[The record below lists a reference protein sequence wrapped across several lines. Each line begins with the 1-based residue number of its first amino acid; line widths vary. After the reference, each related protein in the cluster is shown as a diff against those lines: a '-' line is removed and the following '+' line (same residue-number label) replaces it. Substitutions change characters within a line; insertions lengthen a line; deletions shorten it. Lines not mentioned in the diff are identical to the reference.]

1 MERVT
6 LEARHRTGVGKSH
19 ARSIRRAGQ
28 VPAIVYGRAQEP
40 LPVAVDGKALKTVL
54 HTDAGMNVL
63 IDLAVAE
70 DGVRRTQTV
79 MVKELQRSIFLRDI
93 IHVDF
98 HTISLAEKLE
108 ARVPLTFIGQ
118 AKGIG
123 DGGVVE
129 VLLREVL
136 VECLPTQ
143 IPEHIEV
150 NIADLAMG
158 HSIHVRDLVVPPE
171 ITVVTPPE
179 EAVVTVVALK
189 VVEEVT
195 PTPAPA
201 EAAAAPEAGAAEAKA
216 AETKPTPTPEK
227 AKALEAGEKKSE

>member
-6 LEARHRTGVGKSH
+6 LEARHRAGVGKSH
-19 ARSIRRAGQ
+19 ARSVRRAGQ

-40 LPVAVDGKALKTVL
+40 LPVTVDSKALRTVL

-63 IDLAVAE
+63 IDLAVAD
-70 DGVRRTQTV
+70 DGGRRTQTV
-79 MVKELQRSIFLRDI
+79 MVKELQRGIFLRDI

-98 HTISLAEKLE
+98 YTISLVEKLE

-150 NIADLAMG
+150 NIADLALG
-158 HSIHVRDLVVPPE
+158 HSIHVRDLVVTPE

-179 EAVVTVVALK
+179 ETVVTVVAPK

-195 PTPAPA
+195 PAPTLA
-201 EAAAAPEAGAAEAKA
+201 EAPVAPEAGAAEAKV
-216 AETKPTPTPEK
+216 AETKPTPEK
-227 AKALEAGEKKSE
+227 AKAPEAGEKKSE